1 MVVFGT
7 EINVVL
13 LAVLGVLNVPVYI
26 LIGRVLFE
34 DWSGFW
40 ESVKFWLTPDII
52 SWFRGEYWEDVWSE
66 MKLWYFVV
74 LCVAAVVVE
83 HLLINKYFLS

>member
-1 MVVFGT
+1 MDVFGIK
-7 EINVVL
+7 INVVL

-34 DWSGFW
+34 DWSGFF

-52 SWFRGEYWEDVWSE
+52 SWFRGERWEDAWAE
-66 MKLWYFVV
+66 TRLLLFVV
-74 LCVAAVVVE
+74 LCVIAVVLE
-83 HLLINKYFLS
+83 YLSINKHFFS